1 MKNVYIQVYSV
12 RNEAQK
18 DFVGSLKRIAEI
30 GYAGVEFAGHGGLS
44 ASEMK
49 KVLTDLNLD
58 PISSHIRVDEAEEDR
73 DALRELALACMN
85 DAIDELIAMREKEG
99 GQFKISVRTGN
110 HADASAVCKELGGG
124 GHIRAAGCTLE
135 GPLDSAVE
143 QMLATIKRTV
153 DRIV

>member
-58 PISSHIRVDEAEEDR
+58 PISSHIRVDEAEAQVDYVAE
-73 DALRELALACMN
+73 AERELSTRIGRACRIAHGKKKGRIEIEYYDTNDLNDLLEALH
-85 DAIDELIAMREKEG
+85 K
-99 GQFKISVRTGN
+99 
-110 HADASAVCKELGGG
+110 LG
-124 GHIRAAGCTLE
+124 
-135 GPLDSAVE
+135 
-143 QMLATIKRTV
+143 K
-153 DRIV
+153 